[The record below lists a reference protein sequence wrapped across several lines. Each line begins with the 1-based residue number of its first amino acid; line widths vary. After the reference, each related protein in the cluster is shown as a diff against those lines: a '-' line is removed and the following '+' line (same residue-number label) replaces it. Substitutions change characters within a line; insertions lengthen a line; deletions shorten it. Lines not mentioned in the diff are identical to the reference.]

1 MKSLDSLLEKI
12 WKQGISSVI
21 GWLSDSIPEK
31 SKLTDYSYLM
41 KETLFGK
48 KLYQFLF
55 TNLIP
60 FKEELGKI
68 FQQIEEQKQVIIAEK
83 RDKKRKQQQQ
93 QQQQQQAKEEEEEED
108 YDYHDNNTV
117 RMEEEQEESTSEDDE
132 EGEEQE
138 EEGENED
145 DKATKHAFSKMKST
159 NKLSVKDQR
168 KKAQEFA
175 ERVLGLTF
183 DKKTGKAKMAGA
195 PKKGNIYRFILSFIR
210 SFIHC
215 FFLSPFSQKLQR
227 KV

>member
-1 MKSLDSLLEKI
+1 VSFFSEINREEIMKALDSLLEKI

-68 FQQIEEQKQVIIAEK
+68 FQQIEKQKQTILAEK
-83 RDKKRKQQQQ
+83 KEKAKEKTAQEERRRKQQQV
-93 QQQQQQAKEEEEEED
+93 AEEEKEEEEDED
-108 YDYHDNNTV
+108 DDYQDNNTV
-117 RMEEEQEESTSEDDE
+117 RMEEEEED
-132 EGEEQE
+132 GEEQEEEEEE

-145 DKATKHAFSKMKST
+145 DKATKHAFSKMKSSK
-159 NKLSVKDQR
+159 KLSVEDQR

-175 ERVLGLTF
+175 ERVLGLSF
-183 DKKTGKAKMAGA
+183 GKKTGKAKKAA
-195 PKKGNIYRFILSFIR
+195 ATKKGMRII
-210 SFIHC
+210 
-215 FFLSPFSQKLQR
+215 
-227 KV
+227 